1 MFYLYIFSCFS
12 WFFFCSFFYAS
23 YLLRLGSPRKPI
35 RLSAS
40 FGIAERGEHESL
52 DQLLHEADEWLYH
65 AKESGRNRV
74 AGPLELQPA
83 G

>member
-1 MFYLYIFSCFS
+1 MKI
-12 WFFFCSFFYAS
+12 AN
-23 YLLRLGSPRKPI
+23 LRLGSPRKPI

-40 FGIAERGEHESL
+40 FGIAERSGEHESL
-52 DQLLHEADEWLYH
+52 DHLIHDADEWLYR

-74 AGPLELQPA
+74 AGPLVVQPA